1 MDRKPVDSNRRSV
14 GHLGRVQEH
23 ERLIARRLSD
33 ARDEAEGIVEAAR
46 EEARRTHVESERSL
60 AARSERIRREI
71 REDVRARRREILEA
85 AADRVRRLDAIPE
98 ERIEEL
104 ADGSFLRLIGREEAP

>member
-1 MDRKPVDSNRRSV
+1 MEPKPGDGDRRSV
-14 GHLGRVQEH
+14 SQLARVQEH

-33 ARDEAEGIVEAAR
+33 AREEAEGIVEAAR
-46 EEARRTHVESERSL
+46 ERARRTHTESERSL

-104 ADGSFLRLIGREEAP
+104 ADRSFLRLIGREEAP